1 MTEPV
6 FLLAPPRSFT
16 SLACAM
22 VGNHPDLIGLAETN
36 LFAADT
42 YDELSR
48 IYNVRPSFQHGL
60 LRSIA
65 ELGLGGQT
73 EENVQA
79 ARAWL
84 EEQRFGS
91 TSMLFQDLIDWAEP
105 RAVVD
110 KSPLHVYTRGALDR
124 IKRNFPRARFLHLT
138 REPRATCKSIIES
151 REKIDSGG
159 RIMDRGEVHPWE
171 QNEATPRAAPSP
183 NGMWLK
189 PHLQILEAL
198 EDVSADRQMRLRG
211 EDLLSA
217 PEIYLPQIAEWL
229 DVRTD
234 KKAISAMMT
243 PEKSPFARMGP
254 ANARLGNDPKFMKD
268 PALRNFKPPPVDLD
282 GPMTWDESVAFDDVV
297 KHYAMYFG
305 Y

>member
-6 FLLAPPRSFT
+6 FMLAPPRSFT

-22 VGNHPDLIGLAETN
+22 IGNHPDLIGLAETN

-42 YDELSR
+42 YDELSQ
-48 IYNVRPSFQHGL
+48 IYNVRPSFEHGL

-73 EENVQA
+73 ETNIEA

-84 EEQRFGS
+84 DEQRLGS
-91 TSMLFQDLIDWAEP
+91 TSMLFRDLVEWAEP
-105 RAVVD
+105 RGIVD
-110 KSPLHVYTRGALDR
+110 KSPLHVFSPGALDR
-124 IKRNFPRARFLHLT
+124 IRRSFPGARYLHLT

-151 REKIDSGG
+151 REKVGSGS
-159 RIMDRGEVHPWE
+159 RIMDRGVTHPWDQE
-171 QNEATPRAAPSP
+171 DIETRAAPSP
-183 NGMWLK
+183 EGMWLK
-189 PHLQILEAL
+189 PHLRILEML
-198 EDVSADRQMRLRG
+198 EDISADRQMRIRG

-217 PEIYLPQIAEWL
+217 PETYLPQIAEWL

-234 KKAISAMMT
+234 KKAIDAMMR
-243 PEKSPFARMGP
+243 PEESPFARPGP
-254 ANARLGNDPKFMKD
+254 NNARLGNDPKFMKE
-268 PALRNFKPPPVDLD
+268 PILRKFTPPEVDLD
-282 GPMTWDESVAFDDVV
+282 SPMSWDDSAVFDEVV